1 MFTWSSSLI
10 DIPEIILIIS
20 SLSAKVRT
28 NDVAHVALKPSKE
41 DLMSL
46 LFVSLSSLTM
56 DG

>member
-20 SLSAKVRT
+20 SLSAKVST
-28 NDVAHVALKPSKE
+28 NDVAPVALKPSQE